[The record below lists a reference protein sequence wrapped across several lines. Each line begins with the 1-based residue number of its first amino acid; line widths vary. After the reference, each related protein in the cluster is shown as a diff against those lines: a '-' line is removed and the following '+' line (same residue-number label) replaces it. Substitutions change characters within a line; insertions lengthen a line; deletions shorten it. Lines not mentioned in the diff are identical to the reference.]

1 MGREL
6 QLTVFDA
13 PLWARAL
20 VGVMLAGVAVSL
32 WLAGARRVSF
42 AGFAPVLGVLAA
54 YGWYLPLHLGKTDRT
69 SSLFGIVV
77 VAVVLGGLGTL
88 LAQSMLQKLWPVSRR
103 SAA

>member
-32 WLAGARRVSF
+32 WLAGARLVSF